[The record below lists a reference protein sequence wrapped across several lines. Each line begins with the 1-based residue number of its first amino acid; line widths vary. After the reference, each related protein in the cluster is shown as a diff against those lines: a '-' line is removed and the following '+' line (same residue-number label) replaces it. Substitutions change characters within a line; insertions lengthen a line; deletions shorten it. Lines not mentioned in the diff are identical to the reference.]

1 METCHISQLADI
13 NLYLV
18 SREVDHIE
26 LAFDRLF
33 GIMDAAQVSFDLMNK
48 TLDKSSKVK
57 TFKAKKVLVRR
68 NDAGPVHY
76 DGDPIIMGTEVLVE
90 VKEKGILVVC
100 NREAEDVKKLSPNA
114 VQNAVSEL
122 LNDFSDMNSSLR
134 QQSRNMMAFNKRL
147 WRKLTK

>member
-1 METCHISQLADI
+1 
-13 NLYLV
+13 
-18 SREVDHIE
+18 
-26 LAFDRLF
+26 
-33 GIMDAAQVSFDLMNK
+33 
-48 TLDKSSKVK
+48 
-57 TFKAKKVLVRR
+57 
-68 NDAGPVHY
+68 
-76 DGDPIIMGTEVLVE
+76 MGTEVLVE